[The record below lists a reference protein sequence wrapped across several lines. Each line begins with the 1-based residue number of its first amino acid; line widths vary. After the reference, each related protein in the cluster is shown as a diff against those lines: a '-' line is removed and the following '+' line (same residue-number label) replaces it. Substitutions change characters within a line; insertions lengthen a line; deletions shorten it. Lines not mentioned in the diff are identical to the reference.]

1 MKFRFKIQQYQTD
14 AVDSVVRAF
23 KGQPYSDGVSYR
35 RDLGEVKPV
44 FAPVDQ
50 QISLFPPDQISMDE
64 VDDTGYLNEMLQL
77 TDEQLLKNIRDVQQD
92 RTTRFISPL
101 PLRRGWD
108 AVRWMWK
115 WKPERAKPMCISK
128 RCSS

>member
-14 AVDSVVRAF
+14 AVDSVVSAF

-35 RDLGEVKPV
+35 RDLGEVKPGAEQV
-44 FAPVDQ
+44 
-50 QISLFPPDQISMDE
+50 SLF
-64 VDDTGYLNEMLQL
+64 DTGYLNEALQL

-92 RTTRFISPL
+92 NDIYQSASLAKGLGRC
-101 PLRRGWD
+101 
-108 AVRWMWK
+108 AWK
-115 WKPERAKPMCISK
+115 WKPARAKPMCISR

>member
-44 FAPVDQ
+44 FAPVNQ

-92 RTTRFISPL
+92 NEIYQSASL
-101 PLRRGWD
+101 
-108 AVRWMWK
+108 A
-115 WKPERAKPMCISK
+115 
-128 RCSS
+128 

>member
-1 MKFRFKIQQYQTD
+1 MKFRFKIQLYQTD

-44 FAPVDQ
+44 FAPVNQ

-77 TDEQLLKNIRDVQQD
+77 TDEQLIEAGVAPDLIRLSVGIENVDDIIADLNQAMQY
-92 RTTRFISPL
+92 I
-101 PLRRGWD
+101 
-108 AVRWMWK
+108 
-115 WKPERAKPMCISK
+115 
-128 RCSS
+128 